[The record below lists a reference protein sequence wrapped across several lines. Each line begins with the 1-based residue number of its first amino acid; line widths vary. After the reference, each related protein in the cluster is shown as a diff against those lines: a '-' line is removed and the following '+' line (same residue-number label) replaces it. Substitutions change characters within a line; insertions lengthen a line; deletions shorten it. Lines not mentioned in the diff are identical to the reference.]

1 MASNDLFDNMG
12 LSDLSY
18 LLDNPQQAEPMVVPE
33 TVEQN
38 KIFVNISELVPF
50 NNHPFHV
57 DKTDEEFLRLVDSI
71 KENGVLNPIL
81 VRPLDD
87 KYEIVSGHC
96 RATAAEIAG
105 LTEIPAVIRVMSDYE
120 ATIVMVHTNIGGR
133 SKIRISEKAKAYR
146 MIMEAEKHQ
155 GKKGYDTATL
165 IGQGNDSKRQ
175 VYRYIRLS
183 YLCDGFLDMLDAG
196 KLPMA
201 TGMELAYLDDDSQ
214 ASVIEY
220 IETIGKY
227 PSTEQAAKLR
237 KIYEEE
243 TKSLSYEKVIAEI
256 MEKPKVKAAT
266 KVTFKTK
273 ELESYFDEGTAVE
286 DMSNVI
292 IRLLSKYKSGE
303 ILLD

>member
-1 MASNDLFDNMG
+1 MANNDLFNNMG

-18 LLDNPQQAEPMVVPE
+18 LLENPQQAEPMVVPE
-33 TVEQN
+33 AVERE
-38 KIFVNISELVPF
+38 KTFVNINELVPF
-50 NNHPFHV
+50 KNHPFHV
-57 DKTDEEFLRLVDSI
+57 DTTDEEFLRLLDSI

-81 VRPLDD
+81 VRPMDD
-87 KYEIVSGHC
+87 KYEIVAGHC
-96 RATAAEIAG
+96 RVSAAKMAG
-105 LTEIPAVIRVMSDYE
+105 LTDIPAVIRVMSDYE

-133 SKIRISEKAKAYR
+133 SKIRVSEKAKAYR
-146 MIMEAEKHQ
+146 MIMEAEGHQ

-175 VYRYIRLS
+175 VYRFIRLS
-183 YLCDGFLDMLDAG
+183 YLSDSLLNMLDDG
-196 KLPMA
+196 KFPMA
-201 TGMELAYLDDDSQ
+201 TGIELAYLDEESQ
-214 ASVIEY
+214 SAVVNY
-220 IETIGKY
+220 IETMCKY

-243 TKSLSYEKVIAEI
+243 EKSLSYEKVIAEI

-273 ELESYFDEGTAVE
+273 ELESYFDEGTAAE

-292 IRLLSKYKSGE
+292 IRLLSKYRSGE
-303 ILLD
+303 IQLD